1 MIQYLPNILFALVF
15 LILSGNFIRNLKKLF
30 FKINLGKKIK
40 RNNNKYIRL
49 KKMFLLAF
57 GQSKM
62 FNKPISAFLHLIV
75 YIGFVIINI
84 ELVEIIIDGFFGTH
98 RVFAPFM
105 GSFYNFLIASFEI
118 LALLVLVSVFI
129 FWTRRNLYKI
139 KRFISKDLKGWP
151 KTDANLILYFE
162 VILMTLFL
170 LMNAADYSIQQN
182 FPNDDYYTNAGL
194 FPVSKYLS
202 YYFINLPYNTLVTL
216 ERIFWWMHIVGIL
229 LFANYLYYSKHLHI
243 LLAFPNTFYSNLNN
257 LGKFEVLDEIKNE
270 IKMIINPNEVINYDQ
285 NQPPEKFGASDVTDL
300 TRIQLLNAYTCTECG
315 RCTSECP
322 ANQTGKMLSPR
333 KIMMDT
339 RDRLDEVGRN
349 IHKNGK
355 FLDDGKQLLN
365 DYIKPE
371 ELWACTSC
379 NACVEVCPI
388 DIDPLSIIINM
399 RQYLIMEKSS
409 APNELNNM
417 MSNIENN
424 GAPWPFNQQD
434 RLSWLN
440 ET

>member
-1 MIQYLPNILFALVF
+1 MIKLLPNIIFAIVF
-15 LILSGNFIRNLKKLF
+15 LTLTWNFLKNLKGVF
-30 FKINLGKKIK
+30 YNISLGKKVNRID
-40 RNNNKYIRL
+40 NKYIRF
-49 KKMFLLAF
+49 KKMILLAF

-62 FNKPISAFLHLIV
+62 FNKPLSAFLHLIV
-75 YIGFVIINI
+75 YLGFVIINI
-84 ELVEIIIDGFFGTH
+84 ELIEIIIDGFFGTH
-98 RVFAPFM
+98 RVFAPYM

-118 LALLVLVSVFI
+118 LALLVLISVFI
-129 FWTRRNLYKI
+129 FWTRRNLHKI
-139 KRFISKDLKGWP
+139 KRFMSNDLKGWP
-151 KTDANLILYFE
+151 NTDANLILFFE
-162 VILMTLFL
+162 VILMSLFL

-182 FPNDDYYTNAGL
+182 FPEDNYYINAGL

-202 YYFINLPYNTLVTL
+202 YYLINFSYDTLVIL

-243 LLAFPNTFYSNLNN
+243 LLAFPNTFYSNLNK
-257 LGKFEVLDEIKNE
+257 LGKFEVLDEIKTILSSSE
-270 IKMIINPNEVINYDQ
+270 IINYDQ
-285 NQPPEKFGASDVTDL
+285 NQPPVKFGASDVTDL
-300 TRIQLLNAYTCTECG
+300 TQIQLLNAYTCTECG
-315 RCTSECP
+315 RCTDECP
-322 ANQTGKMLSPR
+322 ANQTGKILSPR

-339 RDRLDEVGRN
+339 RDRLNEIGKN
-349 IHKNGK
+349 IRKNGK
-355 FLDDGKQLLN
+355 FVDDGKQLLN

-388 DIDPLSIIINM
+388 DIDPLSIIISM
-399 RQYLIMEKSS
+399 RQYLVLEKST

-417 MSNIENN
+417 MNNIENN

-440 ET
+440 EI

>member
-1 MIQYLPNILFALVF
+1 
-15 LILSGNFIRNLKKLF
+15 
-30 FKINLGKKIK
+30 
-40 RNNNKYIRL
+40 
-49 KKMFLLAF
+49 MFLLAF

-84 ELVEIIIDGFFGTH
+84 ELVEIIIDGFLGTH

-202 YYFINLPYNTLVTL
+202 YYFIYLPYNTLVTL

-349 IHKNGK
+349 IYKNGE
-355 FLDDGKQLLN
+355 FIDDGKQLLN

>member
-1 MIQYLPNILFALVF
+1 
-15 LILSGNFIRNLKKLF
+15 
-30 FKINLGKKIK
+30 
-40 RNNNKYIRL
+40 
-49 KKMFLLAF
+49 MFLLAF

-285 NQPPEKFGASDVTDL
+285 NQPPEKFGVSDVTDL

-349 IHKNGK
+349 IYKNGE
-355 FLDDGKQLLN
+355 FIDDGKQLLN

>member
-1 MIQYLPNILFALVF
+1 
-15 LILSGNFIRNLKKLF
+15 
-30 FKINLGKKIK
+30 
-40 RNNNKYIRL
+40 
-49 KKMFLLAF
+49 MFLLAF

-84 ELVEIIIDGFFGTH
+84 ELVEIIVDGFFGTH

-194 FPVSKYLS
+194 FPISKYLS

-349 IHKNGK
+349 IYKNGE
-355 FLDDGKQLLN
+355 FIDDGKQLLN

>member
-1 MIQYLPNILFALVF
+1 
-15 LILSGNFIRNLKKLF
+15 
-30 FKINLGKKIK
+30 
-40 RNNNKYIRL
+40 
-49 KKMFLLAF
+49 
-57 GQSKM
+57 
-62 FNKPISAFLHLIV
+62 
-75 YIGFVIINI
+75 
-84 ELVEIIIDGFFGTH
+84 
-98 RVFAPFM
+98 M

-194 FPVSKYLS
+194 FPISKYLS

-270 IKMIINPNEVINYDQ
+270 IKMIINPNEVTNYDQ

-349 IHKNGK
+349 IYRNGE
-355 FLDDGKQLLN
+355 FIDDGKQLLN

>member
-1 MIQYLPNILFALVF
+1 M
-15 LILSGNFIRNLKKLF
+15 ILS
-30 FKINLGKKIK
+30 
-40 RNNNKYIRL
+40 
-49 KKMFLLAF
+49 
-57 GQSKM
+57 
-62 FNKPISAFLHLIV
+62 
-75 YIGFVIINI
+75 
-84 ELVEIIIDGFFGTH
+84 
-98 RVFAPFM
+98 
-105 GSFYNFLIASFEI
+105 
-118 LALLVLVSVFI
+118 
-129 FWTRRNLYKI
+129 
-139 KRFISKDLKGWP
+139 
-151 KTDANLILYFE
+151 
-162 VILMTLFL
+162 
-170 LMNAADYSIQQN
+170 
-182 FPNDDYYTNAGL
+182 
-194 FPVSKYLS
+194 
-202 YYFINLPYNTLVTL
+202 
-216 ERIFWWMHIVGIL
+216 
-229 LFANYLYYSKHLHI
+229 
-243 LLAFPNTFYSNLNN
+243 
-257 LGKFEVLDEIKNE
+257 
-270 IKMIINPNEVINYDQ
+270 PNEVVNYDQ
-285 NQPPEKFGASDVTDL
+285 NQPPDKFGASDVTDL

-349 IHKNGK
+349 IYKNGK

-371 ELWACTSC
+371 ELWAFTSC

-388 DIDPLSIIINM
+388 DIDPLSIIMNM

>member
-1 MIQYLPNILFALVF
+1 M
-15 LILSGNFIRNLKKLF
+15 
-30 FKINLGKKIK
+30 
-40 RNNNKYIRL
+40 
-49 KKMFLLAF
+49 
-57 GQSKM
+57 
-62 FNKPISAFLHLIV
+62 
-75 YIGFVIINI
+75 
-84 ELVEIIIDGFFGTH
+84 
-98 RVFAPFM
+98 
-105 GSFYNFLIASFEI
+105 
-118 LALLVLVSVFI
+118 
-129 FWTRRNLYKI
+129 
-139 KRFISKDLKGWP
+139 
-151 KTDANLILYFE
+151 
-162 VILMTLFL
+162 
-170 LMNAADYSIQQN
+170 
-182 FPNDDYYTNAGL
+182 
-194 FPVSKYLS
+194 
-202 YYFINLPYNTLVTL
+202 
-216 ERIFWWMHIVGIL
+216 
-229 LFANYLYYSKHLHI
+229 
-243 LLAFPNTFYSNLNN
+243 LAFPNTFYSNLNN

-285 NQPPEKFGASDVTDL
+285 NQPPDKFGASDVTDL
-300 TRIQLLNAYTCTECG
+300 TRIQLINAYTCTECG

-349 IHKNGK
+349 IYKNGE
-355 FLDDGKQLLN
+355 FIDDGKQLLN